1 MDYYSKNMDANTDI
15 LLEKINNEK
24 SSSNLKVTQC
34 LSKVLTSPE
43 KIESNS
49 GFYSLLFILIIFIII
64 FIIFCCKG
72 RALLEEKIDEVI
84 YKKFDKK
91 ENHHKKNNK
100 KTKNFQIINI
110 HPQKKHRTN
119 IKKYSNYKL
128 GKKNKIKNLTKTSN
142 SNSRMNST
150 KLLTINK
157 NNNFNIQNIFF
168 SGNNNNIYK
177 NKKGKIG
184 LKNKINLDYYNDY
197 ELNSLSYTRAL
208 ILDKRSFCDIYCSL
222 LKNKQLIMFTFCSF
236 NDYNSGII
244 KKFTF
249 FLSFAVHYT
258 INGLFFTD
266 DFMHKIYT
274 RGGGYD
280 TALHFPK
287 IILSTIISIIFL
299 RIMLETLILTDRNVL
314 QVKIQK
320 TKKLA
325 LKMKTEA
332 MKCINIKFAIFFIVN
347 FILLVLFWFYLTCF
361 NGVYSKTQ
369 ITLIENTLISFGI
382 SILYPNVWNIFPA
395 CFRIQSLDTKNKN
408 KQCMYTTSK
417 ILQII

>member
-1 MDYYSKNMDANTDI
+1 MD
-15 LLEKINNEK
+15 
-24 SSSNLKVTQC
+24 
-34 LSKVLTSPE
+34 
-43 KIESNS
+43 
-49 GFYSLLFILIIFIII
+49 
-64 FIIFCCKG
+64 
-72 RALLEEKIDEVI
+72 
-84 YKKFDKK
+84 
-91 ENHHKKNNK
+91 
-100 KTKNFQIINI
+100 
-110 HPQKKHRTN
+110 
-119 IKKYSNYKL
+119 
-128 GKKNKIKNLTKTSN
+128 KKNKS
-142 SNSRMNST
+142 SR
-150 KLLTINK
+150 KLIDLS
-157 NNNFNIQNIFF
+157 
-168 SGNNNNIYK
+168 SGNK
-177 NKKGKIG
+177 S
-184 LKNKINLDYYNDY
+184 LTDY
-197 ELNSLSYTRAL
+197 EINTMSYQKVFG
-208 ILDKRSFCDIYCSL
+208 LDKRSFCDIYCSL

-347 FILLVLFWFYLTCF
+347 FILLVLFQL
-361 NGVYSKTQ
+361 SKSHFLLCQ
-369 ITLIENTLISFGI
+369 DFLCL
-382 SILYPNVWNIFPA
+382 
-395 CFRIQSLDTKNKN
+395 SL
-408 KQCMYTTSK
+408 
-417 ILQII
+417 